1 MQWYQSFHFKSKFAN
16 NHAESTINV
25 YSSTVQYGHEKLAGL
40 RMEMMI
46 EYVKSIVLTVM
57 AAEEKYYKQK
67 KWDKLNQIIMQQ

>member
-1 MQWYQSFHFKSKFAN
+1 
-16 NHAESTINV
+16 
-25 YSSTVQYGHEKLAGL
+25 
-40 RMEMMI
+40 MEMMI